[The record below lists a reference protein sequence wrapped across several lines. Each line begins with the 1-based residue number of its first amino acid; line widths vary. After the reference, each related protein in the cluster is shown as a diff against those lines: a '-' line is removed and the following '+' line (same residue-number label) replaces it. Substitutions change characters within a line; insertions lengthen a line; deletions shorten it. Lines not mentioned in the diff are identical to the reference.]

1 MFTQNSSD
9 QYDLQRFLGAQESFY
24 AQALKEIR
32 KGRKTSHWIWFI
44 FPQVRGLGHSV
55 MSDHYAINSLD
66 EARAYLDDPVL
77 KSHLIEISTALL
89 RHSKGGLFR
98 KPKTA
103 EQILGYT
110 DALKVRSC
118 MTLFDLVEP
127 DAIFAQVLNAFY
139 NGERDDLTLKILKL
153 IEKLKRE

>member
-1 MFTQNSSD
+1 MNTRDPYN
-9 QYDLQRFLGAQESFY
+9 LQRFLGAQENFY

-32 KGRKTSHWIWFI
+32 NGRKTSHWIWFI

-66 EARAYLDDPVL
+66 EAKAYLDDPVL
-77 KSHLIEISTALL
+77 RSRLVEISTALL
-89 RHSKGGLFR
+89 RHSKGSLFR
-98 KPKTA
+98 RPKTA

-118 MTLFDLVEP
+118 MTLFDLIEP
-127 DAIFAQVLNAFY
+127 NSIYAQVLDAFY
-139 NGERDDLTLKILKL
+139 NGERDDLTLQILEL
-153 IEKLKRE
+153 IRKTQR

>member
-1 MFTQNSSD
+1 MNTRDPYN
-9 QYDLQRFLGAQESFY
+9 LQRFLGAQESFY

-32 KGRKTSHWIWFI
+32 NGRKTSHWIWFI

-66 EARAYLDDPVL
+66 EAKAYLDDPVL
-77 KSHLIEISTALL
+77 RSRLVEISTALL
-89 RHSKGGLFR
+89 RHSKGSLFR
-98 KPKTA
+98 RPKTA

-118 MTLFDLVEP
+118 MTLFDLIEP
-127 DAIFAQVLNAFY
+127 NSIYAQVLDAFY
-139 NGERDDLTLKILKL
+139 NGERDDLTLQILEL
-153 IEKLKRE
+153 IRKTQR

>member
-1 MFTQNSSD
+1 MITTAP
-9 QYDLQRFLGAQESFY
+9 YDLKRFLGAQESFY

-32 KGRKTSHWIWFI
+32 NGCKTSHWIWFI
-44 FPQVRGLGHSV
+44 FPQIYGLGHSP
-55 MSDHYAINSLD
+55 MSDNYGIRSLD
-66 EARAYLDDPVL
+66 EARAYLNDPVL
-77 KSHLIEISTALL
+77 KSRLIEISTALL

-103 EQILGYT
+103 EQILGST

-127 DAIFAQVLNAFY
+127 DAIFAQVLDAFY
-139 NGERDDLTLKILKL
+139 NGERDDLTLQILKL
-153 IEKLKRE
+153 IQKLKRE